1 MPANSTPIAVD
12 VTANTDG
19 LKQALDG
26 AGQLGERFA
35 GRLVSAF
42 AQIANGSK
50 SVDETLKGLA
60 LSLSK
65 LALGEALKPL
75 QSAFSSS
82 VGSLFSGLTNSL
94 LSSATGAAASPLA
107 RGASAPAR
115 GVNVNFQVTSPDVA
129 GFKRSETQVTAMLS
143 RAIGNAQR
151 NL

>member
-1 MPANSTPIAVD
+1 MDPNAPVTVAVNAD
-12 VTANTDG
+12 TEG
-19 LKQALDG
+19 LKRALDG
-26 AGQLGERFA
+26 AGVLGERFA

-42 AQIANGSK
+42 GQIVVGGK
-50 SVDETLKGLA
+50 SVDDTLKGLA

-65 LALGEALKPL
+65 LALNEALKPL
-75 QSAFSSS
+75 QSAFSSG

-94 LSSATGAAASPLA
+94 VSGATGAASPLPRA
-107 RGASAPAR
+107 GAAQPR

>member
-1 MPANSTPIAVD
+1 MQSNSTPIAVD

-35 GRLVSAF
+35 GRLVTAF
-42 AQIANGSK
+42 GQIATGSR
-50 SVDETLKGLA
+50 SVDDTLKGLA

-75 QSAFSSS
+75 QSAFSSG

-94 LSSATGAAASPLA
+94 LSGATGATAALP
-107 RGASAPAR
+107 RGAAAQAR
-115 GVNVNFQVTSPDVA
+115 GVNVHFQVTSPDVA